1 MARRPKVTLNMKK
14 RACRFTEEG
23 VVYIDFRKVKV
34 LNRYVT
40 DTGSIIPRRTSGTSA
55 KMQRQ
60 LSTAIKRARHL
71 ALMPYA
77 SKAAR

>member
-1 MARRPKVTLNMKK
+1 MGRRPKEALDTKK
-14 RACRFTEEG
+14 RACRFTEDG
-23 VVYIDFRKVKV
+23 IVYIDFKKTKV
-34 LNRYVT
+34 LGRYVT

-60 LSTAIKRARHL
+60 LSTAVKRARHL

>member
-1 MARRPKVTLNMKK
+1 MARRTKVNVTLKK
-14 RACRFTEEG
+14 RSCRFTEEG